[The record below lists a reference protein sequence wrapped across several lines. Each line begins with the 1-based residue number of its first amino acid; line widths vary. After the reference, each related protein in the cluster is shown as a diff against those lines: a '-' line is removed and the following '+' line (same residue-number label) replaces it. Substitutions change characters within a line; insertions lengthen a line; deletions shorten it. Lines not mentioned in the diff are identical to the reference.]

1 MSVFL
6 LFLVQ
11 NSSQEWYGEVVAHL
25 IALSSATPLS
35 LGVFTL
41 AQLPF
46 QAGVAKLVRALRR
59 RTRDL
64 PPSVYAVRTQR
75 SPACSERAP

>member
-35 LGVFTL
+35 LGAFLLATI
-41 AQLPF
+41 AQLPIP
-46 QAGVAKLVRALRR
+46 ARLAKLGRAL
-59 RTRDL
+59 
-64 PPSVYAVRTQR
+64 
-75 SPACSERAP
+75 

>member
-25 IALSSATPLS
+25 IALSSATPTLLA
-35 LGVFTL
+35 LGVLLCTIAL
-41 AQLPF
+41 LPF
-46 QAGVAKLVRALRR
+46 PARQAKLVREL
-59 RTRDL
+59 
-64 PPSVYAVRTQR
+64 
-75 SPACSERAP
+75 